1 MSVGSVVSRAGV
13 RFDYPRRTVLVCSIL
28 NCSQMDAQRTLI
40 FCWSYVNMNI
50 MGLVR
55 HLGLSRIFSQF
66 WSLGQMASPSP
77 NSITVPEGFTL
88 HTENTSHILLPSN
101 NEAFLNPVQEF
112 NRDLSVA
119 AIRVWSEELNKK
131 KEERWRQ
138 ARERRQKKAGKLHA
152 PDRKRTKL
160 EDDVMQEA

>member
-1 MSVGSVVSRAGV
+1 
-13 RFDYPRRTVLVCSIL
+13 
-28 NCSQMDAQRTLI
+28 MDAQRTLI
-40 FCWSYVNMNI
+40 LCSSYVNLDI

-55 HLGLSRIFSQF
+55 HLGLSRIFAQI
-66 WSLGQMASPSP
+66 WSLGHMASPSP
-77 NSITVPEGFTL
+77 NPITVPEGFTL

-138 ARERRQKKAGKLHA
+138 ARERRQKKAGRLPA
-152 PDRKRTKL
+152 PDRKRPKL
-160 EDDVMQEA
+160 EDDVVQEA

>member
-1 MSVGSVVSRAGV
+1 
-13 RFDYPRRTVLVCSIL
+13 
-28 NCSQMDAQRTLI
+28 
-40 FCWSYVNMNI
+40 
-50 MGLVR
+50 MGLLR
-55 HLGLSRIFSQF
+55 HLGLARILSQR
-66 WSLGQMASPSP
+66 SLGHMASPSP

-119 AIRVWSEELNKK
+119 TIRVWSEELNKK

-138 ARERRQKKAGKLHA
+138 ARERRQKKAEKLSA
-152 PDRKRTKL
+152 SDRKRPKL
-160 EDDVMQEA
+160 EDDVVQEA

>member
-1 MSVGSVVSRAGV
+1 MTRHNWTFRRDAWTVEWTLDTYFISCLSYVTVV
-13 RFDYPRRTVLVCSIL
+13 FMRRLVCHLARI
-28 NCSQMDAQRTLI
+28 SQR
-40 FCWSYVNMNI
+40 
-50 MGLVR
+50 
-55 HLGLSRIFSQF
+55 
-66 WSLGQMASPSP
+66 SLGHMASPSP

-138 ARERRQKKAGKLHA
+138 VRERRQKNAGKVPA
-152 PDRKRTKL
+152 PDRKRPKL
-160 EDDVMQEA
+160 EDDVVQEG

>member
-1 MSVGSVVSRAGV
+1 
-13 RFDYPRRTVLVCSIL
+13 
-28 NCSQMDAQRTLI
+28 
-40 FCWSYVNMNI
+40 
-50 MGLVR
+50 MGLLR
-55 HLGLSRIFSQF
+55 LLCLSRIFSQRC
-66 WSLGQMASPSP
+66 LGHNMASPSP

-119 AIRVWSEELNKK
+119 AIRVWSEDLNKK

-138 ARERRQKKAGKLHA
+138 ARERRQKKAGKLPA
-152 PDRKRTKL
+152 PDRKRPKL
-160 EDDVMQEA
+160 EDDVVQEA

>member
-1 MSVGSVVSRAGV
+1 
-13 RFDYPRRTVLVCSIL
+13 
-28 NCSQMDAQRTLI
+28 
-40 FCWSYVNMNI
+40 

-55 HLGLSRIFSQF
+55 HLCLTRILSQR
-66 WSLGQMASPSP
+66 SLAHMATPSPS
-77 NSITVPEGFTL
+77 SITVPENFTL

-119 AIRVWSEELNKK
+119 AIRVWSEGLNKK

-138 ARERRQKKAGKLHA
+138 ARERRRKKSRETACAG
-152 PDRKRTKL
+152 
-160 EDDVMQEA
+160 

>member
-1 MSVGSVVSRAGV
+1 
-13 RFDYPRRTVLVCSIL
+13 
-28 NCSQMDAQRTLI
+28 
-40 FCWSYVNMNI
+40 
-50 MGLVR
+50 
-55 HLGLSRIFSQF
+55 
-66 WSLGQMASPSP
+66 MATASP

-119 AIRVWSEELNKK
+119 AIRVWSEGLNKT

-138 ARERRQKKAGKLHA
+138 AREKRLMKAAKPPA
-152 PDRKRTKL
+152 PNRKRPKL
-160 EDDVMQEA
+160 EQSVVQEA